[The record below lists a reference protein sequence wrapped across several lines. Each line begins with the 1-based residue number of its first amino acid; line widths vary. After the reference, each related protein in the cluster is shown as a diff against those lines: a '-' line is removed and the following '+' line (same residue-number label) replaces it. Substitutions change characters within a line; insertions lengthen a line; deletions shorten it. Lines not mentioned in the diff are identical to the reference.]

1 MRGDVANPRVTDMTN
16 DPVASPLKQ
25 PCERP
30 SEVGYK
36 NPPLHSRFQPGQSGN
51 PKGRPKGSKN
61 VRTILREALQRRYR
75 GREGNQEK
83 TKAAL
88 EWLVYG
94 SMQRAIAGKPGALR
108 NVRDAIALA
117 ETAGLLGEEDSS
129 DSATTRPAVETKP
142 VARFNPLGE
151 PPPKTMNE
159 YEWKYLEPMNVFPLM
174 PEELKQDY
182 WKLDNNGRRSV
193 WKVLRSQKRCGWSAE
208 GAKPAWEIK

>member
-1 MRGDVANPRVTDMTN
+1 MTN

-36 NPPLHSRFQPGQSGN
+36 NPPLHSRFQPGHSGN
-51 PKGRPKGSKN
+51 PKGRPKGRKN
-61 VRTILREALQRRYR
+61 VRTILREALQRKYR

-83 TKAAL
+83 TKAVL

-117 ETAGLLGEEDSS
+117 ETAGL
-129 DSATTRPAVETKP
+129 AHC
-142 VARFNPLGE
+142 
-151 PPPKTMNE
+151 PKFAIG
-159 YEWKYLEPMNVFPLM
+159 KYGQSKYHALR
-174 PEELKQDY
+174 KQVGLP
-182 WKLDNNGRRSV
+182 KST
-193 WKVLRSQKRCGWSAE
+193 A
-208 GAKPAWEIK
+208 

>member
-1 MRGDVANPRVTDMTN
+1 VSTQTG
-16 DPVASPLKQ
+16 
-25 PCERP
+25 
-30 SEVGYK
+30 EV
-36 NPPLHSRFQPGQSGN
+36 RSGN

-61 VRTILREALQRRYR
+61 VRTILREALQRKYR

-83 TKAAL
+83 TKPAL

-117 ETAGLLGEEDSS
+117 ETAGLLGEEDPS

-151 PPPKTMNE
+151 PRPKTLNE
-159 YEWKYLEPMNVFPLM
+159 YEWKYLEPMNVFRLM
-174 PEELKQDY
+174 PEELKQEY
-182 WKLDNNGRRSV
+182 WKLDRNWRKRFWG
-193 WKVLRSQKRCGWSAE
+193 VLRNPKRCPWSAE
-208 GAKPAWEIK
+208 GMKWS